1 MDTTVTVVGGGISG
15 LATAYFL
22 REGAAKSG
30 IPLVCTLVEAES
42 RLGGRVETEVVDGCV
57 IEAGPDSFLTLKP
70 QAVDLCEKLGLSEL
84 LIGTNSERSKVYVL
98 VGGKL
103 RRLPDGLTSVV
114 PRKLTP
120 FLWTGLLTPWGKTRM
135 LLDVL
140 VPRRNDAGD
149 ESLAGFVRRRLGH
162 EALER
167 IAEPLMA
174 GIYAGDAEHLSMST
188 NFPQLVQLEA
198 KKRSLVLGTLEN
210 SRHPVPGTGR
220 QVHRPTFMSLRGGL
234 GLMVEALVSQL
245 NGTQI
250 ITGKKPVALKYA
262 GTLADGRYELQFDD
276 GTVVRSG
283 SVVLATPAYASA
295 ELLKELSPEA
305 SAILSSIPYVAT
317 ATVSLIF
324 DRASFPLPLDGS
336 GFVIAPT
343 DNRKITACTWVSSKW
358 PTHSPPDRVLLRCF
372 LGRAGHEEIL
382 QRGDDELCQLAQ
394 DELNSILG
402 ISAVPLQRRLHRCG
416 RSLPQYNLGH
426 SDKLKALG
434 EAMASL
440 PGVFLTG
447 AAYRGVGLPDCI
459 KQAAIT
465 AADVIKFDFG
475 TEAEVQA
482 VSGPGPTPNGG
493 VASEP
498 GTMGT
503 GATC

>member
-1 MDTTVTVVGGGISG
+1 MDKTVTIVGGGLAG

-22 REGAAKSG
+22 KEGVVKSD
-30 IPLVCTLVEAES
+30 LHLETTVVESES
-42 RLGGRVETEVVDGCV
+42 RLGGRVETEFVDGCV

-84 LIGTNSERSKVYVL
+84 LIGTNSARSKVYVL

-114 PRKLTP
+114 PKKLTP
-120 FLWTGLLTPWGKTRM
+120 FLWTNLLTPWGKTRM

-140 VPRRNDAGD
+140 VPRRKDVGD

-198 KKRSLVLGTLEN
+198 KRRSLVLGTLEN
-210 SRHPVPGTGR
+210 SRHPVPGEGQR
-220 QVHRPTFMSLRGGL
+220 VRRPTFMSLRGGL
-234 GLMVEALVSQL
+234 GQMVDALVSQL
-245 NGTQI
+245 KDARI
-250 ITGKKPVALKYA
+250 FTGKRPIALKRA
-262 GTLADGRYELQFDD
+262 GTAGEERYELALDD
-276 GTVVRSG
+276 GTVIGSR

-295 ELLKELSPEA
+295 ELLKDLSPEA
-305 SAILSSIPYVAT
+305 SAILGSIPYVST

-324 DRASFPLPLDGS
+324 DRATFPLPLDGS
-336 GFVIAPT
+336 GFVIAPN

-358 PTHSPPDRVLLRCF
+358 PTHSPSDRVLLRCF
-372 LGRAGHEEIL
+372 LGRAGHEEVL

-402 ISAVPLQRRLHRCG
+402 ISALPLQRRLHRCG
-416 RSLPQYNLGH
+416 KSLAQYNLGH
-426 SDKLKALG
+426 SDKLKALD
-434 EAMASL
+434 EAMEKL

-447 AAYRGVGLPDCI
+447 SAYRGVGLPDCI
-459 KQAAIT
+459 KQAGL
-465 AADVIKFDFG
+465 AASEVVGFLAGGQVSG
-475 TEAEVQA
+475 TETQRMVAGTDRDPGSRPVQ
-482 VSGPGPTPNGG
+482 GN
-493 VASEP
+493 
-498 GTMGT
+498 
-503 GATC
+503 

>member
-1 MDTTVTVVGGGISG
+1 MERAVTVVGGGISG

-22 REGAAKSG
+22 KEGAANSG
-30 IPLVCTLVEAES
+30 TPLVCTLVEAES

-57 IEAGPDSFLTLKP
+57 IEGGPDSFLTLKP

-84 LIGTNSERSKVYVL
+84 LIGTNSGRSKVYVL
-98 VGGKL
+98 VGGRL

-114 PRKLTP
+114 PKKLTP
-120 FLWTGLLTPWGKTRM
+120 FLWTNLLTPWGKSRM

-140 VPRRNDAGD
+140 VPRRTDVGD

-210 SRHPVPGTGR
+210 SRHPVPGEGQR
-220 QVHRPTFMSLRGGL
+220 VLRPTFMSLRGGL
-234 GLMVEALVSQL
+234 GQMVDALVSQL
-245 NGTQI
+245 KDTRI
-250 ITGKKPVALKYA
+250 FTGKRPIALKRA
-262 GTLADGRYELQFDD
+262 GTPGEERYELELDD
-276 GTVVRSG
+276 GTIVRSG

-295 ELLKELSPEA
+295 ELLKDLSPEA
-305 SAILSSIPYVAT
+305 SAILSSIPYVST

-324 DRASFPLPLDGS
+324 DRATFPLPLDGS
-336 GFVIAPT
+336 GFVIAPN

-358 PTHSPPDRVLLRCF
+358 PTHSPTDRVLVRCF
-372 LGRAGHEEIL
+372 LGRAGHEEVL
-382 QRGDDELCQLAQ
+382 QGGDDELCQLAQ

-402 ISAVPLQRRLHRCG
+402 ISAIPLQRRLHRCG
-416 RSLPQYNLGH
+416 KSLPQYNLGH

-434 EAMASL
+434 GTMEKL

-459 KQAAIT
+459 KQAGL
-465 AADVIKFDFG
+465 AASEVVGFLAREQVRG
-475 TEAEVQA
+475 TETLRMVAGTNRNPGEPP
-482 VSGPGPTPNGG
+482 GPG
-493 VASEP
+493 
-498 GTMGT
+498 
-503 GATC
+503 